1 MMTGILFVLLTVAI
15 YWGSKKLYRYKPNV
29 LLSPLL
35 ITPAVV
41 ICILGFGHIPY
52 SSYDAGGRWLGKMI
66 GPATIALAVPMYK
79 NAAMLKKYALEI
91 VAGVLG
97 GWIIGVASALIISR
111 LLNLDTSL
119 IDSLLLRSTTTPI
132 AIAITNMIGGIST
145 LTAVF
150 VIVTGILGSILG
162 PMMIRAARIRSDVAK
177 GILMG
182 SSAHA
187 AGTHKAFE
195 FGAISG
201 AIASIAM
208 ILTAFVSLAF
218 VPWVMTH
225 F

>member
-1 MMTGILFVLLTVAI
+1 MMIGLFFILLTVAI
-15 YWGSKKLYRYKPNV
+15 YWASKKLYRFKPNV

-35 ITPAVV
+35 ITPLMI
-41 ICILGFGHIPY
+41 ICILGFGNIPY
-52 SSYDAGGRWLGKMI
+52 STYNTGGQWLGKMI

-91 VAGVLG
+91 VAGVSG
-97 GWIIGVASALIISR
+97 GWIVGVAAALIVSR
-111 LLNLDTSL
+111 MLDLDTSL

-150 VIVTGILGSILG
+150 VIVTGIIGSVLG
-162 PMMIRAARIRSDVAK
+162 PFMIRAARIRSEVAK

-208 ILTAFVSLAF
+208 ILTAFISLAL
-218 VPWVMTH
+218 VPWVLTH